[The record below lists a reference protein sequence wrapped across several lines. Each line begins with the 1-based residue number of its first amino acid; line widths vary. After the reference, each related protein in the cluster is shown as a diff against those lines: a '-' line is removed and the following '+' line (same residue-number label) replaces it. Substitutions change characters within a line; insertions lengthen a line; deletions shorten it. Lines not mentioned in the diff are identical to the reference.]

1 VEAEDDKFE
10 DRLGYIAKLSFV
22 FFKGSL
28 LGFSKAIITIGR
40 KKRRKGGRQEQ
51 KERERERKE
60 ERKKERQKERKNRD
74 IREGGERERE
84 SYIIVIVILYF

>member
-40 KKRRKGGRQEQ
+40 KKGRKGGRQEQ
-51 KERERERKE
+51 KEREGKEGRTKERKT
-60 ERKKERQKERKNRD
+60 ERKKE
-74 IREGGERERE
+74 
-84 SYIIVIVILYF
+84 

>member
-51 KERERERKE
+51 KEREGKEGRTKERKT
-60 ERKKERQKERKNRD
+60 ERKKE
-74 IREGGERERE
+74 
-84 SYIIVIVILYF
+84 